1 MSKADQLVKRA
12 ISFEALSIL
21 SDRKTFL
28 QSIAQGFDPETIK
41 QFENLDEFGNPKQ
54 EGIPDPPPSPTR
66 NPIDFKRTSPAP
78 TREPISFQRTSPDG
92 GFDPDLISKY
102 ENLDEFGNPKQEGIP
117 APEPVAYTM
126 PTTNIVGKP
135 PSGAIARK

>member
-54 EGIPDPPPSPTR
+54 EGIP
-66 NPIDFKRTSPAP
+66 
-78 TREPISFQRTSPDG
+78 
-92 GFDPDLISKY
+92 
-102 ENLDEFGNPKQEGIP
+102 